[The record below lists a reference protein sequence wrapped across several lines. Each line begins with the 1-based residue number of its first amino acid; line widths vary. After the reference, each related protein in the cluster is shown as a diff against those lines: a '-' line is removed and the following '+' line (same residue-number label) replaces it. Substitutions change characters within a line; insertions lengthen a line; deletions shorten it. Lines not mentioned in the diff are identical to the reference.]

1 MKKVSTRVIGTG
13 IVKEIGASTID
24 MEECT
29 TEKKLMEL
37 IKMQKLSEE
46 LTTEISSKYLINTQL
61 LIPEP

>member
-1 MKKVSTRVIGTG
+1 MKKVSRSVIGTG
-13 IVKEIGASTID
+13 IVKEIGASTIE

-29 TEKKLMEL
+29 SEKKFIAL

-46 LTTEISSKYLINTQL
+46 LKTEISSKYLINTQL

>member
-1 MKKVSTRVIGTG
+1 MKKVSARVIGTG

-29 TEKKLMEL
+29 SEKKLIAL

>member
-29 TEKKLMEL
+29 SEKKLMEL